1 MKLKPLKGAIAQNL
15 TRVIIGA
22 VVLAIALGAGV
33 YFLARGANP
42 KKVTA
47 EFTSGVGIYPQTPV
61 DILGIQ
67 VGEVTKVTPAGDHV
81 KIEMEYDAKYDV
93 PADAVAVTVAN
104 SLVSN
109 RYIQLAPVYTG
120 TGPVLKSGASIP
132 LNRTASPAELDD
144 IYGALDKLSVAL
156 GPNGANKGGALNALV
171 KVASANLDGNGAALG
186 QSLEDLSGAVQT
198 LANGREDL
206 FSTVKNLNAFTKALA
221 ESDAQV
227 RHFEEQLAVVSQE
240 LVAERSN
247 LATALKQL
255 GIALD
260 QVATFVKA
268 NAGKVHTDVVGLEN
282 LTKILLKQKGSLNE
296 TLAVAPVALANIVH
310 AYQDDIGVLA
320 TRNNLSSMFD
330 PSQVC
335 QLIDLSGLLGDSP
348 ALGDLGKIVNTVTN
362 VLGPLTKQIAQTC
375 AQVVSK
381 LPSASKMQLP
391 PGLSPDALNTLLN
404 QLLSGLPSGGLIGAG
419 S

>member
-1 MKLKPLKGAIAQNL
+1 MKLRPLKSKIAQNL
-15 TRVIIGA
+15 TRVVVGA
-22 VVLAIALGAGV
+22 VVLAIAIGAGV
-33 YFLARGANP
+33 YFLARGPAP
-42 KKVTA
+42 KKVVA

-61 DILGIQ
+61 DILGVQ
-67 VGEVTKVTPAGDHV
+67 VGQVTKVTPAGDHV

-109 RYIQLAPVYTG
+109 RYIQLAPAYSGKGAIMASG
-120 TGPVLKSGASIP
+120 TSIP

-156 GPNGANKGGALNALV
+156 GPNGANKDGALNALV
-171 KVASANLDGNGAALG
+171 KVAAANLDGNGAALG
-186 QSLEDLSGAVQT
+186 QSLQDLSGAVKT
-198 LANGREDL
+198 LADGRDDL
-206 FSTVKNLNAFTKALA
+206 FGTVKNLNAFTKALSD
-221 ESDAQV
+221 SDAQV

-255 GIALD
+255 GTALD
-260 QVATFVKA
+260 TVAKFVKD
-268 NAGKVHTDVVGLEN
+268 NAGKVHTDLVGLEDV
-282 LTKILLKQKGSLNE
+282 TKILIKQKGSLNE
-296 TLAVAPVALANIVH
+296 TLAIAPVALANIVH
-310 AYQDDIGVLA
+310 AYQDDLGVLA
-320 TRNNLSSMFD
+320 TRNNLSSVFD

-335 QLIDLSGLLGDSP
+335 QLLDLSGLLGDSP

-375 AQVVSK
+375 SQVVKS
-381 LPSASKMQLP
+381 LPSASKLQLP
-391 PGLSPDALNTLLN
+391 AGLTPEALNSLLN
-404 QLLSGLPSGGLIGAG
+404 GLLSGLPTGGLIGG
-419 S
+419 N